1 MKHIK
6 FLVIIIIAFIGKQ
19 NSCFS
24 QYNDGDTLK
33 FWSVTYIDWPP
44 LQSSPQRLVNAI
56 CKKAGNHCYVFVE
69 DSATQ
74 PLQANV
80 DSLVHTF
87 DYHFY
92 DSLTT
97 RYGPV
102 PNVFDN
108 DSNIFILVLNEPSW
122 YGYFDPGQQ
131 MSDSMVYA
139 QWNRHSCQREIIY
152 VSADHFNYAVDIVA
166 HEFGHLLHWQQDHS
180 PEPIINPIM
189 KLIA

>member
-24 QYNDGDTLK
+24 QYNVGDTLK

-108 DSNIFILVLNEPSW
+108 DSNIFILSNGDLEANYPRKYQNDDSKSLNALRAAGLIREADYQSN
-122 YGYFDPGQQ
+122 
-131 MSDSMVYA
+131 SMANLKEVIS
-139 QWNRHSCQREIIY
+139 N
-152 VSADHFNYAVDIVA
+152 
-166 HEFGHLLHWQQDHS
+166 L
-180 PEPIINPIM
+180 
-189 KLIA
+189 